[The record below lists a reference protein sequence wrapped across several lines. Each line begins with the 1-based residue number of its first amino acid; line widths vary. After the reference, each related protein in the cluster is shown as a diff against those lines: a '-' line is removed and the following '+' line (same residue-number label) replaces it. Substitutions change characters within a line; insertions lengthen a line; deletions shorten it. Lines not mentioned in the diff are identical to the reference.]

1 MDFNKACL
9 ELEINSPFSLNDLKK
24 QYRIMALKNHP
35 DKHMPDI
42 GNIYT
47 SKFKQINI
55 AYEYLIV
62 FLEKNEAS
70 YNDNNSNM
78 NDYNSLF
85 NDFLSSVF
93 TNYNYDIH
101 NIISII
107 INDCQALSLSL
118 FENMDKEKAIHIFEF
133 INTYHHILYIPDN
146 IVDKIKNIINDKIKN
161 DNIIILNPSLD
172 DILNDNVYMLDFEGE
187 KYFVPLWHDELYY
200 KHKSNDLI
208 VKCIPDLP
216 ENISIHNDNLIIHI
230 YHSIQNVLYKTHITY
245 NIGPFTY
252 NIPVDSLVIKTT
264 QTYKIINRGFSIIQP
279 NDIYDNGKKGDI
291 IFIIHMK

>member
-1 MDFNKACL
+1 MDFNKACV
-9 ELEINSPFSLNDLKK
+9 ELEINSPFSLSELKK

-42 GNIYT
+42 ENIYT
-47 SKFKQINI
+47 NKFKNI
-55 AYEYLIV
+55 QMAYEYLND
-62 FLEKNEAS
+62 FLEHDNEAD
-70 YNDNNSNM
+70 NDI

-93 TNYNYDIH
+93 TNYNYDVH

-107 INDCQALSLSL
+107 INDCHTLSVSL
-118 FENMDKEKAIHIFEF
+118 FENMDKEKAIQVFEF

-146 IVDKIKNIINDKIKN
+146 IVDKIKNIINEKIKN
-161 DNIIILNPSLD
+161 DNIVILNPSLD
-172 DILNDNVYMLDFEGE
+172 DILNDNVYMLEFEGE
-187 KYFVPLWHDELYY
+187 KYYVPLWHDELYY

-216 ENISIHNDNLIIHI
+216 ENISIHNDNFIIHI
-230 YHSIQNVLYKTHITY
+230 HQSIQDVLHKTHITY
-245 NIGPFTY
+245 DIGPFSY
-252 NIPVDSLVIKTT
+252 DIPVDKLSIKTI

-279 NDIYDNGKKGDI
+279 NDIYDNSKKGDI